1 MSFKIAAWSEA
12 ADRALL
18 AAVVA
23 CDYRWRDVAV
33 RLEREG
39 HQGCTMQACERRFRL
54 LVERERAHRAEHLAR
69 LTREPVVETAHSNL
83 IFRERDGSLKPV
95 AREHMEGPKRTYRPP
110 ARNKLLNRPVRER
123 ASPRRS
129 ASLSAAALR
138 INWRFHSLCCALSII
153 ASGERTWATTWPRPS
168 GPSMCSLMQPSGHIP
183 APESAW
189 AGFLS
194 GRLREHMNH
203 SMTMP

>member
-1 MSFKIAAWSEA
+1 MRS
-12 ADRALL
+12 LG
-18 AAVVA
+18 
-23 CDYRWRDVAV
+23 
-33 RLEREG
+33 RLELQNCGVVGGSGSGAAGGGYLARLSL
-39 HQGCTMQACERRFRL
+39 ARRGDGPGFRL

-69 LTREPVVETAHSNL
+69 LTREPVVETAHSSL

-189 AGFLS
+189 AALLS
-194 GRLREHMNH
+194 PRPREHMNH
-203 SMTMP
+203 SRTVP

>member
-69 LTREPVVETAHSNL
+69 LTREPVVETAHTNA
-83 IFRERDGSLKPV
+83 IFRERDGGLKPA
-95 AREHMEGPKRTYRPP
+95 AREHIDGPDGRGQVVAQVLSPE
-110 ARNKLLNRPVRER
+110 AMIER
-123 ASPRRS
+123 AQHNEWKRQLMRK
-129 ASLSAAALR
+129 AAAERDAERRGDARSLTGRFNNLLR
-138 INWRFHSLCCALSII
+138 
-153 ASGERTWATTWPRPS
+153 
-168 GPSMCSLMQPSGHIP
+168 
-183 APESAW
+183 
-189 AGFLS
+189 AG
-194 GRLREHMNH
+194 GR
-203 SMTMP
+203 